1 MTLQDIKIG
10 DIVCNVRTKFPM
22 KVVGIYEDGTIYL
35 DFEGNEGDVFEENIK
50 DLMFGNQQ

>member
-10 DIVCNVRTKFPM
+10 DIVCNVHTKFPM
-22 KVVGIYEDGTIYL
+22 QVVGIYEDGTIYL

-50 DLMFGNQQ
+50 DLIFDNQQ

>member
-22 KVVGIYEDGTIYL
+22 QVVGIYEDGTIYL

-50 DLMFGNQQ
+50 DLIFSNQQ

>member
-10 DIVCNVRTKFPM
+10 DIVCNVHTKFPM

-50 DLMFGNQQ
+50 DLIFGNQQ